1 MVNSSHSTST
11 SNSSSSNSDLPF
23 NQSQYMGQSHL
34 QSAGQSQLQSVG
46 QLQSARVKFIADLTD
61 QYEQRRAWNDKL
73 LHRLGGLRVSS
84 VCDEKLDAIAAK
96 TVECRFGKTM
106 FAE

>member
-34 QSAGQSQLQSVG
+34 QSAEQS